1 MCITS
6 LYIAH
11 DSVLYSHHGCLALAG
26 HMLAL
31 CFALR
36 VSGFGGPSG
45 GSADHCA
52 CGICGAGSYLER

>member
-1 MCITS
+1 MFGLS
-6 LYIAH
+6 
-11 DSVLYSHHGCLALAG
+11 G

-36 VSGFGGPSG
+36 VSGFGGPFG

-52 CGICGAGSYLER
+52 CGICGAGSYLAR